1 MGITEQVLTPL
12 LRREPARPLITH
24 YDDADGSRVELSV
37 ITTANWAAK
46 TANWLRDEADVEPGD
61 PVAFAL
67 PAHWQSLGI
76 LLGVWWVGAAVTVEP
91 AGARVAFTPRGSAV
105 SGADMVAEVSL
116 HPMGLG
122 LRGEPMDGAVDFIED
137 SRVHGDDFVPFDP
150 ADGSTLALGDKTVDE
165 TLALAQN
172 RAASLGVGAGSR
184 VLSTAP
190 WTVPD
195 GIVDVLAVLAAGGS
209 LVHVTNAD
217 TAKLDARADTE
228 HVTLR
233 LP

>member
-1 MGITEQVLTPL
+1 MGITEHVLTPL

-61 PVAFAL
+61 PVAFTL

-76 LLGVWWVGAAVTVEP
+76 LLGIWWVGGAVTVDP
-91 AGARVAFTPRGSAV
+91 AGARVAFTPPGVAV

-122 LRGEPMDGAVDFIED
+122 LRGEPTGGAVDFIED
-137 SRVHGDDFVPFDP
+137 SRVHGDDFVPFAP
-150 ADGSTLALGDKTVDE
+150 AEGSTLALGTKTVDE
-165 TLALAQN
+165 TLAMARD
-172 RAASLGVGAGSR
+172 RAAALDITAGAR
-184 VLSTAP
+184 VLSDAP

-195 GIVDVLAVLAAGGS
+195 GIVDVLAVVAAGGS
-209 LVHVTNAD
+209 LVQLTNAD
-217 TAKLDARADTE
+217 PAKTGARADTE

-233 LP
+233 L